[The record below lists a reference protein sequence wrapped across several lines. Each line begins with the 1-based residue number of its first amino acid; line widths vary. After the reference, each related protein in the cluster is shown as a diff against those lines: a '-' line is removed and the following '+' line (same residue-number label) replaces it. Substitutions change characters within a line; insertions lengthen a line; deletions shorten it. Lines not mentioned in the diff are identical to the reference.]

1 MRVPIRVLLLGLVL
15 AEIAAFAL
23 AGQAIGVLG
32 TLGLTVVSTLA
43 GVLLLRRQGVATL
56 SRIRADMDARRAPT
70 RALAETAMLGLGA
83 VLMILPGWSPAR
95 SGCCCFCRLSA
106 GCFGAP
112 SAAGRKPGHFGGSR
126 SGRLKPNWNWAR
138 AITGSPRGGIR
149 HGSRPGPARRLS
161 QPCCATGRRARRARN
176 PDASARDHGRYRR
189 KRRNAPG
196 GV

>member
-56 SRIRADMDARRAPT
+56 SRVRADMDARRAPT

-83 VLMILPGWSPAR
+83 VLMILPG
-95 SGCCCFCRLSA
+95 LVTSA
-106 GCFGAP
+106 IGLLLFLPPVRGM
-112 SAAGRKPGHFGGSR
+112 
-126 SGRLKPNWNWAR
+126 LWR
-138 AITGSPRGGIR
+138 AI
-149 HGSRPGPARRLS
+149 
-161 QPCCATGRRARRARN
+161 GRRAETGTFRREPLRPAQAQLELGEGDYRVT
-176 PDASARDHGRYRR
+176 PRRDTPWQP
-189 KRRNAPG
+189 PG
-196 GV
+196 SGPSG